1 MATNLVGVPASP
13 RLETVCESIVHIIE
27 WSVFWK
33 IPMKNVSNNGCS
45 RWVKQ
50 MVPRSSKDL
59 MRVEEIFFFTRN
71 STTNDW
77 IQLTQGKNERLKQL
91 LWLKET
97 ELL

>member
-13 RLETVCESIVHIIE
+13 RLETVSASIVHIIE
-27 WSVFWK
+27 WNVFWK

-59 MRVEEIFFFTRN
+59 TRVEEMFFFLLGIQPLTIR
-71 STTNDW
+71 ST
-77 IQLTQGKNERLKQL
+77 
-91 LWLKET
+91 
-97 ELL
+97 

>member
-13 RLETVCESIVHIIE
+13 RLETVSASIVHIIE

-59 MRVEEIFFFTRN
+59 MRVEEISFFTRN